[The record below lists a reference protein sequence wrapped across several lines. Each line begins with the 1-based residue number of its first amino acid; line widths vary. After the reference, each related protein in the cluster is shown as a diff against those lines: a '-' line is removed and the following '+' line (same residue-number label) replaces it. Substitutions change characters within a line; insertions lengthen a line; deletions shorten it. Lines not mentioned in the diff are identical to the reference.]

1 MKMKKITALMLSIVM
16 ALGMSIVFTGCG
28 EEPAPEEE
36 QETTVET
43 EAAAEAE
50 ATTPSPEVVEE
61 YISLAGEY
69 QDEFSQRASAT
80 VITDAENQNVNITV
94 MWSSS
99 ATTST
104 MWMMNATKEGNQ
116 LIYNDCVKSELIYSD
131 DTDQE
136 GTGDEEI
143 GGGAEETVVYEN
155 GSGSFEISDDG
166 KLLWTGA
173 EDPDCQSCVFVR
185 VAE

>member
-43 EAAAEAE
+43 EAAAEV
-50 ATTPSPEVVEE
+50 TTPSPEVVEE
-61 YISLAGEY
+61 YVSLAGEY

-116 LIYNDCVKSELIYSD
+116 LVYNDCVKSELIYSD

-136 GTGDEEI
+136 GTGDEEV

-173 EDPDCQSCVFVR
+173 EDADCQSCVFVR

>member
-1 MKMKKITALMLSIVM
+1 MKMKKITALILSVIMVV
-16 ALGMSIVFTGCG
+16 GMSLVITACG
-28 EEPAPEEE
+28 EETAQEEE
-36 QETTVET
+36 QATTAET
-43 EAAAEAE
+43 EAAPEE
-50 ATTPSPEVVEE
+50 TTQSPEVVEE

-69 QDEFSQRASAT
+69 QDEVSQRATAT
-80 VITDAENQNVNITV
+80 VITDAENQSLNITV
-94 MWSSS
+94 MWSGS
-99 ATTST
+99 ATTAD
-104 MWMMNATKEGNQ
+104 MWTMNATKEGNQ
-116 LIYNDCVKSELIYSD
+116 LVYSDCVKSELIYSD

-173 EDPDCQSCVFVR
+173 EEPDCQSCVFVR
-185 VAE
+185 AIE